1 VSSDDELLEIR
12 AGPRWDAV
20 LTAVADAEAGLE
32 QPLTDDELDGGWTEE
47 LCAAILSDV
56 RRVRDE
62 LAAGAGAGVAL
73 KDWTGVDVVDPDG
86 DVRADVIFDVDL
98 ALGDLERAERLL
110 YEVTRLLGEL
120 ASPGSRADVE
130 QGFDDEVR
138 AQLRSM
144 LDELRRVLATG
155 EYLSREEMDPWADA
169 LRTYGFLRAA
179 PAPGLDANA
188 SAAETGFTLQRIE
201 QFPPG
206 RRWEDLAIFDGWLC
220 NVAWTDVLDD
230 VAGGQDDASDD
241 REEPP
246 D

>member
-1 VSSDDELLEIR
+1 VSSDDELSEIR
-12 AGPRWDAV
+12 AGPRWAAV

-32 QPLTDDELDGGWTEE
+32 QPLSDDEIDGGWTEE
-47 LCAAILSDV
+47 LCDAILSDV

-110 YEVTRLLGEL
+110 YEVTRLLGDL

-144 LDELRRVLATG
+144 LDELRGILASG
-155 EYLSREEMDPWADA
+155 EYLSREQMDPWADA

-179 PAPGLDANA
+179 PAPGLDG
-188 SAAETGFTLQRIE
+188 SSTAETGFTLQRIE

-206 RRWEDLAIFDGWLC
+206 RRWEELAIFDGWLC

-241 REEPP
+241 AEDPP